1 MIAVGGQQQRLQYP
15 CWKLDQATTSENPI
29 CIRIKT
35 VLPRTGGTAL
45 GQPGFSRSRLSA
57 L

>member
-45 GQPGFSRSRLSA
+45 GQPGISRSRLSA